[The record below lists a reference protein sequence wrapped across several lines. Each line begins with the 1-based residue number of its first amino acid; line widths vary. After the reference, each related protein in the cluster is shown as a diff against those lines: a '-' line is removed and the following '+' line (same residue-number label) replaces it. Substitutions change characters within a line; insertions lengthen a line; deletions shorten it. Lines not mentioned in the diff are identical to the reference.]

1 VHYMA
6 HHTNLVVQPLSG
18 LKKKIILFS
27 FVYNYFVHNPKW
39 QLELNK
45 LVKLLERKGNINLKN
60 VKKYWILMICHYT
73 KESWL
78 NTKLWLWRWLKTMSL
93 LEMPK
98 LTMNYCMMLKHC

>member
-1 VHYMA
+1 MA

-78 NTKLWLWRWLKTMSL
+78 NTKLWL
-93 LEMPK
+93 
-98 LTMNYCMMLKHC
+98 